1 MFSTAGIRF
10 TSNVAAMALLA
21 ALLFATVTAGAAA
34 PAHSKVPGTVQ
45 LAPLS
50 ADAGIRLGAVTPDG
64 DCVVV
69 KRVSGSAS
77 KTATSEKL
85 SCIQ

>member
-10 TSNVAAMALLA
+10 TSNVAAVALLA
-21 ALLFATVTAGAAA
+21 ALLFATVTAGVAA
-34 PAHSKVPGTVQ
+34 PARSEAPGPVP

-69 KRVSGSAS
+69 KRVSGSPS
-77 KTATSEKL
+77 KTTTSDKL